1 MLGGPPP
8 ALQALQKYCGFS
20 MKLLFSPSSLLS
32 VEDTGLLPRFMKCRD
47 MARSSS
53 WASTAEPAGG
63 QGRGHHGEEDGSKGG
78 GGCTAVPGAA
88 EHPPAPA
95 GPGGSQPDQTHLE
108 AESIPGVN

>member
-53 WASTAEPAGG
+53 WASTAEPAGDRDG
-63 QGRGHHGEEDGSKGG
+63 DITGRRTGAKGG
-78 GGCTAVPGAA
+78 GVCTAVPGAA

>member
-1 MLGGPPP
+1 
-8 ALQALQKYCGFS
+8 

-78 GGCTAVPGAA
+78 GVAQRCQALPSI
-88 EHPPAPA
+88 PPPRPAP
-95 GPGGSQPDQTHLE
+95 GGASP
-108 AESIPGVN
+108 IKPI